1 VGGDPGEVH
10 AAAVV
15 LDHEED
21 VEAPQQDGV
30 DVGEVNGKDAVGA
43 DSYGE
48 RNTFSRR
55 CSCWAD
61 PRFRASCS
69 GGSG

>member
-1 VGGDPGEVH
+1 VGWAVIPEVH

-30 DVGEVNGKDAVGA
+30 DVGEVNGKDAVGL
-43 DSYGE
+43 
-48 RNTFSRR
+48 
-55 CSCWAD
+55 
-61 PRFRASCS
+61 
-69 GGSG
+69 GGQELAPVGCQKSDLGR